1 MAESETGQ
9 EKTEEPT
16 PKRLDDARKKGQIA
30 RSRDFNTMII
40 IALAAVGLII
50 LGKSMVIDIGDL
62 MAKYFQPDRADIFDP
77 HGTLRWFYAAI
88 LDGVWIIVPFLAL
101 MLVAAIFAPI
111 LIGGWAFSWEAVTP
125 KLNKLDPVKG
135 IKRIFSAKGLMELIK
150 AMAKFFLVAAVA
162 LVVIKANVHEYL
174 GLGAMPVEAA
184 LVKSA
189 ELITWAFLLIT
200 IALMIIAAIDVPFQ
214 IWDHTKQ
221 MRMTMQEVKDEMKD
235 TEGKPEVKGKIRQLQ
250 RQMAE
255 ARMMDAV
262 PDADVVITNP
272 THFAIALKY
281 DPDTMRAPLVLA
293 RGADVMAG
301 NIRRVAAA
309 NEILLMEAP
318 PLARALYHTTDIGQ
332 EIPHGLYV
340 AVAQVLA
347 YVFQLREVQ
356 KNGGKKPSRPEPEVP
371 QEFQKFVHM
380 PGDAPLDDPLD
391 DPLGGPRDDA
401 RAD

>member
-9 EKTEEPT
+9 EKTEDPT
-16 PKRLDDARKKGQIA
+16 PKRLADAKKKGQIA

-40 IALAAVGLII
+40 IALAASAIIVLGQTMITDLSGL
-50 LGKSMVIDIGDL
+50 MTH
-62 MAKYFQPDRADIFDP
+62 YFQPTRTDIFDP
-77 HGTLRWFYAAI
+77 LGVLRWFYAAV
-88 LDGVWIIVPFLAL
+88 LDGVWLIVPFLAL
-101 MLVAAIFAPI
+101 MLVSALLAPI
-111 LIGGWAFSWEAVTP
+111 AIGGWAFSWESISP
-125 KLNKLDPVKG
+125 KMSKLNPAKG
-135 IKRIFSAKGLMELIK
+135 LKRVFSAKGLMELVK
-150 AMAKFFLVAAVA
+150 AMAKFLLVASVA
-162 LVVIKANVHEYL
+162 LLVIWANVDEYL
-174 GLGAMPVEAA
+174 QLGFMPKEAA
-184 LVKSA
+184 LVKSG
-189 ELITWAFLLIT
+189 ELITWAFLLVT

-214 IWDHTKQ
+214 IWDHSKQ
-221 MRMTMQEVKDEMKD
+221 MRMTLQEVKDEMKD
-235 TEGKPEVKGKIRQLQ
+235 TDGKPEVKAKIRQMQ

-281 DPDTMRAPLVLA
+281 DPDNMQAPLVLA
-293 RGADVMAG
+293 KGADVMAG

-318 PLARALYHTTDIGQ
+318 PLARALYYTTDIGE

-356 KNGGKKPSRPEPEVP
+356 KNGGKKPSHPEPEVP
-371 QEFQKFVHM
+371 KEFEKFVHM
-380 PGDAPLDDPLD
+380 PGDAPLNEGTDDS
-391 DPLGGPRDDA
+391 
-401 RAD
+401 

>member
-9 EKTEEPT
+9 ERSEEPT
-16 PKRLDDARKKGQIA
+16 SKRLEDARKKGQIA

-40 IALAAVGLII
+40 IALAALALLFMGQRMVVDLGGLM
-50 LGKSMVIDIGDL
+50 SH
-62 MAKYFQPDRADIFDP
+62 YFQPSRAEIFDP
-77 HGTLRWFYAAI
+77 MGVINWLYASI
-88 LDGVWIIVPFLAL
+88 LDGVWLLVPFLAL

-111 LIGGWAFSWEAVTP
+111 MIGGWAFSWEAVAP
-125 KLNKLDPVKG
+125 KLSKLNPLKG
-135 IKRIFSAKGLMELIK
+135 IKRIFSAKGLMELVK

-162 LVVIKANVHEYL
+162 LVVIWVNVNAYL
-174 GLGAMPVEAA
+174 ALGNMPIEAA
-184 LVKSA
+184 LVASG
-189 ELITWAFLLIT
+189 ELIAWAFLLVT

-214 IWDHTKQ
+214 IWDHKKQ
-221 MRMTMQEVKDEMKD
+221 MKMTLQEVKDEMKD
-235 TEGKPEVKGKIRQLQ
+235 TEGKPEVKSKVRQLQ

-262 PDADVVITNP
+262 PEADVVITNP

-281 DPDTMRAPLVLA
+281 DPDTMKAPLVLA

-309 NEILLMEAP
+309 NEILILEAP

-347 YVFQLREVQ
+347 YVFQLRDVQ
-356 KNGGKKPSRPEPEVP
+356 KNGGKKPSRPKPDVPE
-371 QEFQKFVHM
+371 EFQKYVHM
-380 PGDAPLDDPLD
+380 PGDAPLDEHPNV
-391 DPLGGPRDDA
+391 
-401 RAD
+401 